1 MTYLSVANLHFSF
14 SYVYLIYL
22 RTLILPLSKDLYF
35 SSMFLESNLLLVLN
49 CLQIYCL
56 PLNGFIEETADIGLL
71 ILLCDPLS
79 TLISTVLIAVNR
91 FIVYLYHDEVLLSK
105 SLFDLFYKLS
115 HA

>member
-1 MTYLSVANLHFSF
+1 
-14 SYVYLIYL
+14 
-22 RTLILPLSKDLYF
+22 
-35 SSMFLESNLLLVLN
+35 MFLESNLLPVLN

>member
-1 MTYLSVANLHFSF
+1 
-14 SYVYLIYL
+14 
-22 RTLILPLSKDLYF
+22 
-35 SSMFLESNLLLVLN
+35 MFLETNLLPVLN

-71 ILLCDPLS
+71 ILSCDPLS
-79 TLISTVLIAVNR
+79 TLISILIAVNR
-91 FIVYLYHDEVLLSK
+91 FIVYLYHDQVLLSK

>member
-1 MTYLSVANLHFSF
+1 
-14 SYVYLIYL
+14 
-22 RTLILPLSKDLYF
+22 
-35 SSMFLESNLLLVLN
+35 MFLESNLLPVLN

-71 ILLCDPLS
+71 ILLWDPLS
-79 TLISTVLIAVNR
+79 ALISILIAVNR
-91 FIVYLYHDEVLLSK
+91 FIVYLYHDQVLLSK